1 MQNQIFELPEL
12 RILTTRQYSPRFC
25 VSQLDLISQSG
36 ASESW
41 HLKPPNRLLNE
52 IFGFKMKILIQ
63 NFGLKMTH
71 RQIWL
76 VLCFNFTDLTNMMT
90 CGYSSYWCLW
100 VLHLGKKKKK
110 YNQLKVAIL
119 AKNRMF
125 FKEVVK
131 AVKPL
136 LWGIFPLTELCVPQ
150 NGLKNNLF
158 KICQID
164 LLFSL
169 ASLIETFRKLTQ
181 LVNYFS

>member
-1 MQNQIFELPEL
+1 
-12 RILTTRQYSPRFC
+12 
-25 VSQLDLISQSG
+25 
-36 ASESW
+36 
-41 HLKPPNRLLNE
+41 
-52 IFGFKMKILIQ
+52 
-63 NFGLKMTH
+63 MTH